1 MPRASKL
8 RVLGVLVLFGSS
20 ACETYACQ
28 WTDEPFP
35 DPVQTHQLEQR
46 YLTDDGAFEL
56 VLHADGEWPLV
67 AGTTSL
73 RIEATEPEQE
83 QIRPNLFVDRPY
95 IYGGELVAPAEPV
108 VVEVRP
114 GEWQI
119 DALVLEAEGIW
130 ALPVWLE
137 QGEIDDSIEIYV
149 EVVDDDG

>member
-1 MPRASKL
+1 MPRGSKL

-35 DPVQTHQLEQR
+35 DPVQTHQPEQR

-73 RIEATEPEQE
+73 RIEATKTQSEQS
-83 QIRPNLFVDRPY
+83 IPPMLFVDRPY
-95 IYGGELVAPAEPV
+95 IRHSDIVAPSEPV
-108 VVEVRP
+108 VVSTTV
-114 GEWQI
+114 
-119 DALVLEAEGIW
+119 A
-130 ALPVWLE
+130 VW
-137 QGEIDDSIEIYV
+137 
-149 EVVDDDG
+149 